1 MSLFVKICGLSRGE
15 DVDAAAALRPDAL
28 GFVFWSRSPRAVL
41 PEDVAAWTRGL
52 PGGIERVGVF
62 VDAPPEEVRRAAEVA
77 GLTIVQLHG
86 HEGPEA
92 CRDAWPRVWKAFP
105 LSRGPA
111 DALAPY
117 PVEAFVI
124 DSGTTTRPGGTGQTA
139 DWGAA
144 AEFVAASPRPVLLAG
159 GLTPENVA
167 QAVNRVR
174 PWGVDVASGV
184 ESAPGRKDAA
194 RMREFVNRCRES

>member
-1 MSLFVKICGLSRGE
+1 MPLFVKICGLCRGE
-15 DVDAAAALRPDAL
+15 DVEAAAALRPDAL
-28 GFVFWSRSPRAVL
+28 GFVFWLRSPRAAR

-52 PGGIERVGVF
+52 PAGIERVGVF
-62 VDAPPEEVRRAAEVA
+62 VDEPPDAVRRIADTA

-86 HEGPEA
+86 RENPEA
-92 CRDAWPRVWKAFP
+92 CRASWPRVWKAFS
-105 LSRGPA
+105 LSRGAA

-124 DSGTTTRPGGTGQTA
+124 DSGTAAMPGGTGRVA

-144 AEFVAASPRPVLLAG
+144 AEFVASSPRPVLLAG
-159 GLTPENVA
+159 GLSPENVA
-167 QAVNRVR
+167 AAVDRVR
-174 PWGVDVASGV
+174 PWGVDVSSGV

-194 RMREFVNRCRES
+194 RMGEFVKRCREF

>member
-1 MSLFVKICGLSRGE
+1 
-15 DVDAAAALRPDAL
+15 
-28 GFVFWSRSPRAVL
+28 
-41 PEDVAAWTRGL
+41 
-52 PGGIERVGVF
+52 
-62 VDAPPEEVRRAAEVA
+62 
-77 GLTIVQLHG
+77 
-86 HEGPEA
+86 
-92 CRDAWPRVWKAFP
+92 VWKAFP